1 MPTPGDLPDTG
12 IEPMSPTSSALQVHS
27 LPSEP
32 PREPFRPD
40 QFSSVQSLSR
50 VRLLATPWTAACQAS
65 LFITNSWSLL
75 RLMSILE
82 KAMAAH
88 SSTLAGESHGR
99 RSLVGCSPWRRWELD
114 STPRLHFHFSL

>member
-65 LFITNSWSLL
+65 LSLTISQNL
-75 RLMSILE
+75 PKFVSIALV
-82 KAMAAH
+82 MP
-88 SSTLAGESHGR
+88 SSHLI
-99 RSLVGCSPWRRWELD
+99 L
-114 STPRLHFHFSL
+114 